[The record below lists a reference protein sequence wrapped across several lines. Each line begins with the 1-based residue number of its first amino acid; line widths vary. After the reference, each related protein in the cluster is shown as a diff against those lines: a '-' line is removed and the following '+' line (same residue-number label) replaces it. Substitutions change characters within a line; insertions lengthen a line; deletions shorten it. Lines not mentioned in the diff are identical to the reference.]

1 MSLRVCARQIDDP
14 PEHMLATTLVTL
26 SLCTASLGVAL
37 MFTGY
42 FKLAG
47 LVQYLPLPVVGGY
60 LAFIG
65 LYCLEA
71 GISLMS
77 GLQVS

>member
-1 MSLRVCARQIDDP
+1 MCGTCIPRPA
-14 PEHMLATTLVTL
+14 
-26 SLCTASLGVAL
+26 G
-37 MFTGY
+37 
-42 FKLAG
+42 KLAG

-77 GLQVS
+77 GLQVDSLLGVHAIEQWSELLQWDVLCYTLPV